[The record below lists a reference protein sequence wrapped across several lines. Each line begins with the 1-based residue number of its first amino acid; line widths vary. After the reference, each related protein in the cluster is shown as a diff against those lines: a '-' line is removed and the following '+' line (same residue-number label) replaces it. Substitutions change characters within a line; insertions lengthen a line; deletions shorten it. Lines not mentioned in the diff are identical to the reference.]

1 MKMKKLFAICLVA
14 LSALISVHLQAQ
26 EVETLVLIDT
36 DMGKIK
42 VKLFNDTPQHRDNF
56 IKNVKEHRYDGLLF
70 HRVIKQFMVQ
80 AGDINSKDA
89 PMEQHLGDGDLD
101 YTIPAEIVY
110 PKYFH
115 KRGMFAAARTGDE
128 ENPERA
134 SSATQFYIVTGKFFT
149 EMELDKMEKEQG
161 ITFTPEQRQAYMLE
175 GGTPHLDG
183 KYTIFGEVVSGMKA
197 VDKIQFTETN
207 ADDRPVKNKQQ
218 RMETKE
224 TLVVMDTT
232 LGKIKFKL
240 YNDTPQHRDNF
251 IKLAKA
257 GQYDGLLFHRV
268 IKDFMV
274 QGGDVTSKDAPM
286 NKQLGAGD
294 LGYTIPAEFNYPQY
308 FHKKGALCAARTGD
322 EVNPE
327 KASSASQF
335 YIVTGKKY
343 SEAELG
349 QMEKQME
356 GRLKQAIFNRL
367 QTENKSKIMELYRS
381 GNKEELAVLRDTLI
395 GKTELEAEKRKDE
408 TKMPSEL
415 RETYKTIGGV
425 PFLDN
430 QYTVYGEVVE
440 GLDVVDAIQ
449 QVKTNKQDRPTENV
463 VIKSV
468 EVLE

>member
-134 SSATQFYIVTGKFFT
+134 SSAAVLYRNRQVLYGNGARQDGEGTRHH
-149 EMELDKMEKEQG
+149 LH
-161 ITFTPEQRQAYMLE
+161 PEQRQAYMLE

-207 ADDRPVKNKQQ
+207 ADDRPVKNI
-218 RMETKE
+218 
-224 TLVVMDTT
+224 
-232 LGKIKFKL
+232 KIKSMK
-240 YNDTPQHRDNF
+240 
-251 IKLAKA
+251 I
-257 GQYDGLLFHRV
+257 V
-268 IKDFMV
+268 
-274 QGGDVTSKDAPM
+274 
-286 NKQLGAGD
+286 NK
-294 LGYTIPAEFNYPQY
+294 
-308 FHKKGALCAARTGD
+308 
-322 EVNPE
+322 
-327 KASSASQF
+327 
-335 YIVTGKKY
+335 
-343 SEAELG
+343 
-349 QMEKQME
+349 
-356 GRLKQAIFNRL
+356 
-367 QTENKSKIMELYRS
+367 
-381 GNKEELAVLRDTLI
+381 
-395 GKTELEAEKRKDE
+395 
-408 TKMPSEL
+408 
-415 RETYKTIGGV
+415 
-425 PFLDN
+425 
-430 QYTVYGEVVE
+430 
-440 GLDVVDAIQ
+440 
-449 QVKTNKQDRPTENV
+449 
-463 VIKSV
+463 
-468 EVLE
+468 